1 MVRNGQNVQNR
12 NVPKGTIFGKETK
25 GLPEDVLQEYF
36 DKAVRIPMRKT
47 FRSLNLSN
55 AVAIVAY
62 DVLRQ
67 AGFDGLEESSSY
79 FEKKWIRP
87 LKF

>member
-1 MVRNGQNVQNR
+1 MSL
-12 NVPKGTIFGKETK
+12 KETSLK
-25 GLPEDVLQEYF
+25 GHFY
-36 DKAVRIPMRKT
+36 KAIRITMRKT
-47 FRSLNLSN
+47 LRSLNLSN

-79 FEKKWIRP
+79 FEDVM
-87 LKF
+87 LN